1 MADILDTFKNLKFLL
16 KFINL
21 ILVLICL
28 IVWVIKTERR
38 PMENGMLKNSEQV
51 LYAHTVPA
59 YVVILFVLVIA
70 FFLDEE
76 PGKWTSRLVLIPGAI
91 LFLATGIIAFV
102 NYSDYGD
109 SYGFGLTTRSVLT
122 GILCVVVCVIM
133 IVDILKTE
141 NVF

>member
-1 MADILDTFKNLKFLL
+1 MADILGTFKNLKFLL

-28 IVWVIKTERR
+28 IIWVYTDDRHA
-38 PMENGMLKNSEQV
+38 MENGMMRDSQYV

-91 LFLATGIIAFV
+91 LFLVTGIIAFI
-102 NYSDYGD
+102 NKSDSKYENFL
-109 SYGFGLTTRSVLT
+109 STRTVLT

-133 IVDILKTE
+133 IVDLLKTE

>member
-1 MADILDTFKNLKFLL
+1 MADILGTFKNLKFLL

-28 IVWVIKTERR
+28 IVWVIEDDHR
-38 PMENGMLKNSEQV
+38 MENGMMTSREYV
-51 LYAHTVPA
+51 LYSHTVPA

-91 LFLATGIIAFV
+91 LFLVTGIIAFV
-102 NYSDYGD
+102 NKSDYGQA
-109 SYGFGLTTRSVLT
+109 LTIRTVLT

>member
-1 MADILDTFKNLKFLL
+1 MADILGTFKNLKFLL

-28 IVWVIKTERR
+28 VVWVIHEENRLI
-38 PMENGMLKNSEQV
+38 ENGMVKESQHV

-91 LFLATGIIAFV
+91 LFLVTGIIAFV
-102 NYSDYGD
+102 NKSDYN
-109 SYGFGLTTRSVLT
+109 GLGTPTVIT

>member
-1 MADILDTFKNLKFLL
+1 MADILGTFKNLKFLL

-28 IVWVIKTERR
+28 VVWVIHEENRL
-38 PMENGMLKNSEQV
+38 MENGMVKESQRV

-91 LFLATGIIAFV
+91 LFLVTGIIAFV
-102 NYSDYGD
+102 NKSDYN
-109 SYGFGLTTRSVLT
+109 GLGTPTVIT

>member
-1 MADILDTFKNLKFLL
+1 MADILGTFKNLKFLL

-28 IVWVIKTERR
+28 IVWVIEDDDHRK
-38 PMENGMLKNSEQV
+38 MENGMMKAGQHV

-91 LFLATGIIAFV
+91 LFLVTGIIAFV
-102 NYSDYGD
+102 NKSENGQLL
-109 SYGFGLTTRSVLT
+109 STRTIIT
-122 GILCVVVCVIM
+122 GILCVVVGVIM
-133 IVDILKTE
+133 IVDLLKTE

>member
-1 MADILDTFKNLKFLL
+1 MADILSTFKNLKFLL

-28 IVWVIKTERR
+28 IVWVIQGERR
-38 PMENGMLKNSEQV
+38 GMENGMYTASQHV

-91 LFLATGIIAFV
+91 LFLITGIIAFV
-102 NYSDYGD
+102 NHSDYGGYVF
-109 SYGFGLTTRSVLT
+109 STRTVLT